1 MYKAIVAHGAHSAPL
16 AARFFDNEL
25 EPTDN
30 LDDINIAIR
39 IFDTKAERGAY
50 ILGIW
55 DASDDYRVLTA
66 GEYRKLQSSIRNKTI
81 T

>member
-16 AARFFDNEL
+16 AGRFFDNEL

-30 LDDINIAIR
+30 INDINIAVR
-39 IFDTKAERGAY
+39 VFGTKLEIECY
-50 ILGIW
+50 MLGIS
-55 DASDDYRVLTA
+55 DAADDYRVLTA